1 MPPTRGIGFR
11 KIRTPYNETPINSK
25 GYSND

>member
-1 MPPTRGIGFR
+1 MPLTRGMSFR